1 MKAVFFPILMVALLS
16 AIPDSSQAQCKTLK
30 EQKSEFVKLVKPYDF
45 EGISGGILNAGK
57 TRSISVSVFSKVKY
71 RLHFRTEGFENP
83 VIIRVMTLNRQLQW
97 SNEKDP
103 GNVLYEF
110 IPSKSDKYFVEFSA
124 PGSAYDDVRGCVSVV
139 LSSRP
144 Y

>member
-1 MKAVFFPILMVALLS
+1 MKVLIIHFFMAFVLGATPLICS
-16 AIPDSSQAQCKTLK
+16 AQCKSLK

-57 TRSISVSVFSKVKY
+57 TRNISVSVFSKVKY
-71 RLHFRTEGFENP
+71 RLHFRTEGFDSP
-83 VIIRVMTLNRQLQW
+83 VIIRVMTLNRQLLW

>member
-1 MKAVFFPILMVALLS
+1 MSFLRILIAFLICL
-16 AIPDSSQAQCKTLK
+16 ATAYSSSAQCKSLR
-30 EQKSEFVKLVKPYDF
+30 EQKDEYIRIVKPYDF
-45 EGISGGILNAGK
+45 EGISGGKLAAGK

-71 RLHFRTEGFENP
+71 RLYFRADGFDSP
-83 VIIRVMTLNRQLQW
+83 VIIRVLTVNRQLLW

-103 GNVLYEF
+103 GLMMYEF
-110 IPSKSDKYFVEFSA
+110 IPHKSDKYFVEFSA
-124 PGSAYDDVRGCVSVV
+124 PGSSFDDARGCVAVV

>member
-1 MKAVFFPILMVALLS
+1 MSKYFRFVAL
-16 AIPDSSQAQCKTLK
+16 IPFLFVAAFSHAQCKSLK
-30 EQKSEFVKLVKPYDF
+30 EQKDEFIRIVKPYDF
-45 EGISGGILNAGK
+45 EGISGGTLAAGK

-71 RLHFRTEGFENP
+71 RLHFRADGFDSP
-83 VIIRVMTLNRQLQW
+83 VIIKVLTVNRQQLW

-103 GNVLYEF
+103 GNLSYEF
-110 IPSKSDKYFVEFSA
+110 IPQKSDKYFVEFSA
-124 PGSAYDDVRGCVSVV
+124 PGSNYDDARGCVAVV